1 MASDVTGAF
10 SQTYAEARAKFLAA
24 AERRGLDVESH
35 PHPLLGR
42 DGEAMAMDVVR
53 DGPAGAPAVLLVSSA
68 CHGVEGYCGAGVQ
81 VALLDD
87 DPWCAAGMRSG
98 PRLPVASCVCWSIR
112 AIRSRQGNSSR
123 NSIRWTSPTES
134 PAGSWR
140 RNERRARSARRKPSW
155 PRPRVAPKWRCRALD
170 VT

>member
-42 DGEAMAMDVVR
+42 YGEAMAMDVVR

-68 CHGVEGYCGAGVQ
+68 CHGVEGY
-81 VALLDD
+81 
-87 DPWCAAGMRSG
+87 
-98 PRLPVASCVCWSIR
+98 
-112 AIRSRQGNSSR
+112 
-123 NSIRWTSPTES
+123 
-134 PAGSWR
+134 
-140 RNERRARSARRKPSW
+140 
-155 PRPRVAPKWRCRALD
+155 
-170 VT
+170 